1 MNMKN
6 KKFVA
11 SYSGG
16 KDSILA
22 IYRAINQGMK
32 PMALIITYNTDV
44 DRSWFHGMPEHTLDE
59 VSKSLNIPIK
69 LIKTSGKE
77 YADNFKKELREQKK
91 NGAEVCVFGDIDIEG
106 HLEWCTNICKESD
119 IEAYFPLWQ
128 ESREKLV
135 REFIAEGF
143 TANITVVDTTRL
155 SDKHLGRILSE
166 ETIQSISEEGA
177 DICGENGEYHSFVSD
192 GPIFSYP
199 IPFSYGE
206 KIVQDQFARLPICE
220 SLQISK

>member
-1 MNMKN
+1 MNLKD

-22 IYRAINQGMK
+22 IYRAIRQGLK
-32 PMALIITYNTDV
+32 PICLIITYNTDLG
-44 DRSWFHGMPEHTLDE
+44 RSWFHGVPENLLDE
-59 VSKSLNIPIK
+59 VSKSLHIPIK
-69 LIKTSGKE
+69 LIKTSGKD
-77 YADNFKKELREQKK
+77 YAENFKKELRVQKA

-106 HLEWCTNICKESD
+106 HLEWCTNICRESD

-128 ESREKLV
+128 ESRAKLV

-143 TANITVVDTTRL
+143 TANITVVDTARL
-155 SDKHLGRILSE
+155 SDKHLGMVLSE
-166 ETIQSISEEGA
+166 ETITSIEKEGA

-192 GPIFSYP
+192 GPIFSKP
-199 IPFSYGE
+199 VAFAYGE
-206 KIVQDQFARLPICE
+206 KIQNGKYAVLPLI
-220 SLQISK
+220 SL